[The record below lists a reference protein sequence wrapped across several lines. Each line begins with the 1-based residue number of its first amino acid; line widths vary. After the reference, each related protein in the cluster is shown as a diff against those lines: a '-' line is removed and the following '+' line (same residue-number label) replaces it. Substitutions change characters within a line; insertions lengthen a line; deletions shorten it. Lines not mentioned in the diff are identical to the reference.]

1 MCPCTEIND
10 QPLEGSTAGQT
21 LSALR
26 VKMPGLLNL
35 PNERQDTAATH

>member
-10 QPLEGSTAGQT
+10 QPLEGLTAGQT

-26 VKMPGLLNL
+26 LKIPGLLNF